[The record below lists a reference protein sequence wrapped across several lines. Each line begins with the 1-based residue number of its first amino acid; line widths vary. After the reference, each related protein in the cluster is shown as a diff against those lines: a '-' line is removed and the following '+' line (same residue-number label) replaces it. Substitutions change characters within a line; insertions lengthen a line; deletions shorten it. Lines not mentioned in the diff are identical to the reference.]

1 MLKALKIN
9 CRLLLKTNFKV
20 VIFVMSL
27 FGYDNIKVVF

>member
-9 CRLLLKTNFKV
+9 CRLLLQTNFKM

-27 FGYDNIKVVF
+27 FGYDNIKAVF

>member
-9 CRLLLKTNFKV
+9 CRLFLQTNLKV

-27 FGYDNIKVVF
+27 FGYDNIKAVF

>member
-9 CRLLLKTNFKV
+9 CRLFLQTNFKA

-27 FGYDNIKVVF
+27 FGYDNIKAVF